1 MSELYLLLDTYKH
14 MYRKHFEDL
23 GNKETLAI
31 FCIRWNR
38 NYLNKKKEEKIYTRE
53 NGGEQTF
60 LMGEMNQSLMKSR
73 VKDRSK
79 ENNG

>member
-1 MSELYLLLDTYKH
+1 

-23 GNKETLAI
+23 RNKETLTI
-31 FCIRWNR
+31 FCISWNR

-60 LMGEMNQSLMKSR
+60 LVGKINQSLMKSR